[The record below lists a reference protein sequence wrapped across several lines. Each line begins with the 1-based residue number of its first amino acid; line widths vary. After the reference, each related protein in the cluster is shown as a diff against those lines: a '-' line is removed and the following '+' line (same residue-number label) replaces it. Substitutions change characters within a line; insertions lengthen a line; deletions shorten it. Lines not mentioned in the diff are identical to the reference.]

1 MTEYSDSMRTEF
13 IAKKA
18 VDLREINKIDPV
30 YVQKPYVKRGLRNAD
45 GTGIVAGVSN
55 ICDVRGYYMQEGE
68 KIPMEGQ
75 LTYRGI
81 PMTQMAEN
89 FLSENRF
96 GYEETAYLILF
107 GKLPTVRELEEFDT
121 ILSKYRVLP
130 NRFIEDVVLTNPSP
144 DIMNKLSRAI
154 LTLYSYDPS
163 PEPIAGDL
171 GHELEQ
177 ALKLIARCPV
187 IVANAY
193 AAKRH
198 YFDNESLYLH
208 RPQDELSLAENF
220 LYSIRH
226 DTKFT
231 PEEARLL
238 DLCLVVHAEHG
249 GGNNSAFS
257 CRVLSSSGTDIYSS
271 IAAAVGS
278 LKGPR
283 HGGANMKVM
292 EMFNYLREDV
302 RDWEDDEEVKDYL
315 RRQLRK
321 EVGDH
326 SGLIYGMGHAIYTL
340 SDPRALLL
348 KEQARILAEKKGM
361 LKELELLERVERL
374 TPELFEETT
383 GKHKVMC
390 ANVDMFSGFIYK
402 MLGIPQELYTP
413 LFAMAR
419 IVGWCA
425 HRIEEVYN
433 PNKIVRPAYKVVSPK
448 ADFVPL
454 QDR

>member
-1 MTEYSDSMRTEF
+1 MTEYTDNMRTEF
-13 IAKKA
+13 INKKA
-18 VDLREINKIDPV
+18 VDLKEINRVNPA
-30 YVQKPYVKRGLRNAD
+30 YFEKPYVKRGLRNAD

-68 KIPMEGQ
+68 KIPMKGE

-81 PMTQMAEN
+81 SMEKIAES
-89 FLSENRF
+89 FLAENRF

-107 GKLPTVRELEEFDT
+107 GKLPDAQELDEFNA
-121 ILSKYRVLP
+121 ILSRYRVLP
-130 NRFIEDVVLTNPSP
+130 NRFTEDVILTNPSP
-144 DIMNKLSRAI
+144 DIMNKLARAI
-154 LTLYSYDPS
+154 LTLYSYDPT
-163 PEPIAGDL
+163 PEPCGLA
-171 GHELEQ
+171 HELEQ
-177 ALKLIARCPV
+177 ALRLIARCPV
-187 IVANAY
+187 IVAHAY

-208 RPQDELSLAENF
+208 RPKDGLSLAENF

-231 PEEARLL
+231 PEEARIL
-238 DLCLVVHAEHG
+238 DLALVVHAEHG
-249 GGNNSAFS
+249 GGNNSTFS
-257 CRVLSSSGTDIYSS
+257 CRVLSSSGTDVYSA

-292 EMFNYLREDV
+292 EMFNYMRQDVTDLED
-302 RDWEDDEEVKDYL
+302 EDAVKDYL

-348 KEQARILAEKKGM
+348 KKQARILAEKKGM
-361 LKELELLERVERL
+361 LKEYELIERVERL
-374 TPELFEETT
+374 TPQLFEETT

-390 ANVDMFSGFIYK
+390 ANVDMYSGFIYR
-402 MLGIPQELYTP
+402 MLGIPQELYPP

-448 ADFVPL
+448 ADYIPL